1 MDAMTPTHRSVR
13 VRVPAST
20 ANLGSGFDIFGMALE
35 IYNTFRLCLSE
46 ESRWSVSMPP
56 TVMLPP
62 HRDNLVF
69 QSARRL
75 FKEVGYAP
83 PGLHLDLDI
92 DVPLARGLGSSSSA
106 IIGGL
111 VAANAMLGEPFDQ
124 QGLLDMAIDIE
135 GHPDNVTP
143 ALVGGMT
150 LSHSSGDTHRYIRL
164 PCPLELSVVL
174 AIPDYEL
181 DTAQA
186 RAILPA
192 QIARRDA
199 VFNGSRTALFVA
211 ALYEKRYDWLATAM
225 EDRLHQPYRALLA
238 PGMTEA
244 IAAGYEAKA
253 RGVALSGAGPT
264 LVALA
269 QHDAEGV
276 AAVLRETFQRH
287 GVSCETRIVHPDTQ
301 GAVVEDVEALQ
312 D

>member
-1 MDAMTPTHRSVR
+1 MDTMAPTHRSAQ

-35 IYNTFRLCLSE
+35 IYNTFRLSLSADAQ
-46 ESRWSVSMPP
+46 WSVSMPA
-56 TVMLPP
+56 TVALPA

-69 QSARRL
+69 QSACRL

-111 VAANAMLGEPFDQ
+111 VAANAMLGAPFDRQ
-124 QGLLDMAIDIE
+124 ALLEMAIDIE

-150 LSHSSGDTHRYIRL
+150 LSHASDDTYRYIHL
-164 PCPLELSVVL
+164 PCPSELSIVL

-181 DTAQA
+181 NTAQA

-192 QIARRDA
+192 QIARQDA
-199 VFNGSRTALFVA
+199 VFNSSRTALLVA

-225 EDRLHQPYRALLA
+225 EDRLHQPYRAQLA

-244 IAAGYEAKA
+244 IAAGYEAQA
-253 RGVALSGAGPT
+253 LGVALSGAGPT

-269 QHDAEGV
+269 QHGAERVADAFRD
-276 AAVLRETFQRH
+276 AFQQC
-287 GVSCETRIVHPDTQ
+287 GVSCETRIVRPDTQ
-301 GAVVEDVEALQ
+301 GAVVLDAEALQ
-312 D
+312 A